1 MAKGILLLL
10 VIMFG
15 AMWLILRPGILI
27 AQPSPSL
34 PDGMTLIYLDKPAG
48 VKVFNSTDSQCV
60 AIYGT
65 ASGSCRDQ
73 VLADS
78 QLFFQ
83 NELVQLPYMSW
94 LADLLQVNP

>member
-10 VIMFG
+10 LIMFG

-34 PDGMTLIYLDKPAG
+34 PNGITLIYLDKPAG
-48 VKVFNSTDSQCV
+48 EKVFNSTDSQCI
-60 AIYGT
+60 ARYGT
-65 ASGSCRDQ
+65 TSGSCRDE
-73 VLADS
+73 VLAES
-78 QLFFQ
+78 QLLFR
-83 NELVQLPYMSW
+83 NELVRLPYMAW